1 MTWRTG
7 SPAPGERGS
16 AVTAAVSVIAA
27 LCIVAAVIFA
37 FYYFMTPPPT
47 TAGQIV
53 SLDVFP
59 IHNVSGGGII
69 AGGVNGQPETFDE
82 VIVLANVKLKNLTK
96 APEHVFDLDS
106 YLYVPGGTIY
116 ENGPAGQKN
125 FERAFMA
132 YSQMVPKKGPEL
144 RRDTVIQPGQVVSGQ
159 LLLHYPITEQQW
171 ESRKGLHI
179 VVSWESQNNLVL
191 KLKGK
196 ATSSG
201 WQH

>member
-7 SPAPGERGS
+7 SSDPGERGS
-16 AVTAAVSVIAA
+16 AATAAVSVIAA
-27 LCIVAAVIFA
+27 LCIIAAVIFA

-53 SLDVFP
+53 SLDAFP

-69 AGGVNGQPETFDE
+69 ASGISGQPETFNE
-82 VIVLANVKLKNLTK
+82 VIVLANVKLKNTAK
-96 APEHVFDLDS
+96 VPEHLFDLDS
-106 YLYVPGGTIY
+106 YLYAPDGTIY
-116 ENGPAGQKN
+116 ENGAASQKD

-132 YSQMVPKKGPEL
+132 YAQMVPKKGPEL
-144 RRDTVIQPGQVVSGQ
+144 RRDTVLQPGQVVSGQ
-159 LLLHYPITEQQW
+159 MLFHYPITEQQW
-171 ESRKGLHI
+171 ENRKELHI
-179 VVSWESQNNLVL
+179 VVSWKNQNNLVL

-201 WQH
+201 WEH